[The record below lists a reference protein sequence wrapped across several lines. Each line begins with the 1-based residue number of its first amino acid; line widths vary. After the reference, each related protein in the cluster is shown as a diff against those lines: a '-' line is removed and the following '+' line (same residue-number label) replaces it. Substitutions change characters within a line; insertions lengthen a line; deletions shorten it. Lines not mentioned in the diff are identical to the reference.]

1 MSDIRLQFSDEAQFL
16 YNLLTLMIRKH
27 HKKPI
32 GNEVDIYTLLCHYIK
47 VLSTEFGLLI
57 LEVVRRLKL
66 KIQHNEKHR
75 NQLDLERGT
84 YEQR

>member
-1 MSDIRLQFSDEAQFL
+1 
-16 YNLLTLMIRKH
+16 MIRKR

-47 VLSTEFGLLI
+47 VLSTEFGLLT